1 MPSSLNFDTDALMAL
16 AQAFGIKLLLALATF
31 FIGKWLASLL
41 VKGIR
46 SAMQRAKVEATLVA
60 FIGNVAYGLLLAVV
74 IITALGQLGVSTT
87 SAAALLGGA
96 GLAIGLSLKDQLASF
111 AAGVMIILFRPFKQG
126 DFIEGGGTLGTV
138 EEVRIIATVL
148 RTPNNQQVTVPNAS
162 IWGATITNYNANP
175 KRRIDMP
182 IGISYDSDIRKARDI
197 ARRVCTED
205 SRVLDDPAIWI
216 GVTDLADSAVIIS
229 VRPWVKTPDFWQ
241 TRSDLLEQIK
251 LAYDDAGIVI
261 PFNQMDVHLHKVDS
275 AT

>member
-197 ARRVCTED
+197 ARRVCIED